1 MKKRNGYHRLGVF
14 AVVSLLILF
23 ALTGWYLSSDG
34 EKTVPVSAT
43 ETAQLTA
50 DPGTVSP
57 SDTGSGKAETPEKTA
72 PEKPVTEKAEPVEKR
87 VTLAMVGD
95 MLLHTPVSNSG
106 RRSDGSYNYDY
117 LFRFVR
123 RDIRGADVSL
133 VNQEV
138 ILAGGISGFPRFN
151 GRFEVAN
158 AIGKAGFDVVLH
170 ATNHSMDQG
179 RSGLLACLNQ
189 WRKACPDIKV
199 TGMYASRKAAEKITV
214 VKKNVIRIAL
224 LNYTYGT
231 NGLPL
236 PPDMPYALNMMSRS
250 KVERDVRKAKKKA
263 DFVVVLPHWGTE
275 YRTMPDSY
283 QQSWTKTLAG
293 LGVDLVIGTHP
304 HVIQPVRWVR
314 GKKGHRMLVF
324 YSLGNYVNSYSGVKT
339 GAFRQY
345 CGGMAKITLSRRG
358 KGRVKVQE
366 AKMVPLITHWDDN
379 GRITTYKLKQYSDK
393 KAGRNRLRR
402 YDRSFTLQG
411 VKSFFRQTIKKKFL
425 EM

>member
-1 MKKRNGYHRLGVF
+1 MKKRNCNHRLGVF
-14 AVVSLLILF
+14 AVVSLIIFSILSV
-23 ALTGWYLSSDG
+23 GYLVLGDEKSS
-34 EKTVPVSAT
+34 PVSAT
-43 ETAQLTA
+43 EAARLTS

-57 SDTGSGKAETPEKTA
+57 SDTESGKAEAPEKTE
-72 PEKPVTEKAEPVEKR
+72 PEKTEPEEKR

-123 RDIRGADVSL
+123 KDIWRADVSL

-138 ILAGGISGFPRFN
+138 VLAGGISGFPRFN

-179 RSGLLACLNQ
+179 RSGLLTCLNR
-189 WRKACPDIKV
+189 WKKACPHVKV
-199 TGMYASRKAAEKITV
+199 TGMYAGKKAAEKITV
-214 VKKNVIRIAL
+214 VKKNGIRIAL

-275 YRTMPDSY
+275 YRTAPDSY

-314 GKKGHRMLVF
+314 GRKGHRMLVY

-339 GAFRQY
+339 GAYRQY

-402 YDRSFTLQG
+402 YDRSFSLQEA
-411 VKSFFRQTIKKKFL
+411 KNFFRRTVKKKFL